1 MIYINRD
8 LADEEDIEEVNANID
23 AILEILH
30 MKGIIDGDIDHWN
43 VMEFRNNLRVEMAE
57 DE

>member
-8 LADEEDIEEVNANID
+8 LADEEDIEDINEKID

-30 MKGIIDGDIDHWN
+30 MKGIIPESDHWN
-43 VMEFRNNLRVEMAE
+43 VVEVRNNLRVEMMK

>member
-1 MIYINRD
+1 MVYINRD
-8 LADEEDIEEVNANID
+8 LADEEDIEDINEKID

-30 MKGIIDGDIDHWN
+30 MKGIIPESDHWN
-43 VMEFRNNLRVEMAE
+43 VVEIRNNLRVEMME